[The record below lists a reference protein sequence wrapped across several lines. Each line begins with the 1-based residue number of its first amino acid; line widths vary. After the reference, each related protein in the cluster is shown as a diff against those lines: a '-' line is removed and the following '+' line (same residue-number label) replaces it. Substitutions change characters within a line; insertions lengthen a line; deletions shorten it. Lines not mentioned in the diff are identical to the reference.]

1 VFFQIL
7 KLTDVAMKTSWI
19 LSIVLAIVTSPLAA
33 ANAENPEPRSKT
45 IASVLREPLPP
56 EDLSCSADD
65 GKITI
70 KGPTFEY
77 VVDKT
82 TGAIVALQ
90 VKRDGSSVIELT
102 EPANIRVGDYGLTGK
117 ENRGETTI
125 AANSEEKIVLETK
138 GTLKAASAT
147 APDLPYAL
155 TSTFFNDGVV
165 VCKLTVLPQQ
175 DLAVKDIRYEV
186 VAKGAFRQYLHK
198 SRSTFG
204 FDAPFDSLPKPGES
218 VKFSTLTSCL
228 QVFSPTAALATFTDR
243 GSTQVAAGLDSAS
256 ITANATDGDRT
267 AVSLV
272 QHVVHEG
279 AAGKGYLLKAN
290 SPFTFRVGISIAPNR
305 LPHRRLHDLRIF
317 AWIGDDKHPY
327 ATDEEIFNIAQ
338 MGFTVFQMHRLGNP
352 GEPRPPA
359 GELDRVIKTVHQ
371 SGMLFIWTANVDYQ
385 YASAPGVRDMKAKG
399 KWPLWET
406 IPGSVYTDPVDKYC
420 VLDATCV
427 GSPNGLAEYRLACD
441 TKMMDRYRV
450 DGMYLDDNL
459 AYPACVHWKEHGH
472 PQVPYD
478 CMIELHEMNW
488 LRRQLLRQKCPHAVL
503 ADHCSWAVFL
513 PVICDFDVHLFGE
526 GYDLPPLETHWA
538 RFGVIK
544 SLNAQGGHWPGGK
557 ESERCTTSAAYNY
570 DLLTGGGQYW
580 YIDWRLYPQ
589 KFPYSSGVTK
599 EEPLFVKA
607 YNLAQY
613 YFGRYES
620 RSYCFDESAGLF
632 ATSAPST
639 YAAIYRNDVWKD
651 YLLVLANMSADAKET
666 SLVLQSPERLGIKP
680 DGSYLLLDVISRKSR
695 HLPAKELRDQGIAKV
710 QVPGRGMKLFYLR
723 QLPHDGPCHLWGG
736 KRISHTWDARSGK
749 LTFEVQGPPGL
760 EETVL
765 IHVGEN
771 SVSEVR
777 VSGKQSPFFLDSAER
792 VVHGRVAFERDPVL
806 VEVRCPATSNRILP
820 EKAVPSVDLP
830 TR

>member
-1 VFFQIL
+1 
-7 KLTDVAMKTSWI
+7 MKTSWI
-19 LSIVLAIVTSPLAA
+19 LPIALAITALSLAA
-33 ANAENPEPRSKT
+33 ANAENPETRSKI

-56 EDLSCSADD
+56 EDLSCSADG

-77 VVDKT
+77 GVDKS
-82 TGAIVALQ
+82 TGAIVVLQ
-90 VKRDGSSVIELT
+90 VKRDGSDVIKLVQ
-102 EPANIRVGDYGLTGK
+102 PANIGVGDYGLTGND
-117 ENRGETTI
+117 NRGETTI
-125 AANSEEKIVLETK
+125 AANSAEKVVLETK

-147 APDLPYAL
+147 APELPYTL

-165 VCKLTVLPQQ
+165 VCKLTVLPQH
-175 DLAVKDIRYEV
+175 DLVVKDVRHEV
-186 VAKGAFRQYLHK
+186 VATGAFRQYLHK
-198 SRSTFG
+198 TRSTFG
-204 FDAPFDSLPKPGES
+204 FDAPFGSLPKPSES

-228 QVFSPTAALATFTDR
+228 QVFSPRAAMAIFTDR
-243 GSTQVAAGLDSAS
+243 GATQVAAGLDSAS
-256 ITANATDGDRT
+256 INTKATDGDRT
-267 AVSLV
+267 TVALV
-272 QHVVHEG
+272 QHIVHEA

-290 SPFTFRVGISIAPNR
+290 SPFTFRMGISIAPNR

-317 AWIGDDKHPY
+317 AWVGDDKHPY
-327 ATDEEIFNIAQ
+327 PTDTEILDIAQ

-359 GELDRVIKTVHQ
+359 HELDRVIKTVHDA
-371 SGMLFIWTANVDYQ
+371 GMLFIWTANVDYQ
-385 YASAPGVRDMKAKG
+385 YANAPAVRDLKAKG
-399 KWPLWET
+399 KWPLWES
-406 IPGSVYTDPVDKYC
+406 IPGSVYTDQVDKFC
-420 VLDATCV
+420 VLNATCV

-441 TKMMDRYRV
+441 TKMMDRYGV

-459 AYPACVHWKEHGH
+459 AYPACVHWREHGH
-472 PQVPYD
+472 PQAPYD

-526 GYDLPPLETHWA
+526 GYDLLPLETHWA

-557 ESERCTTSAAYNY
+557 ESERCTTRAAYNY

-599 EEPLFVKA
+599 EEPLLVRA

-620 RSYCFDESAGLF
+620 RAYCFDESAGLF
-632 ATSAPST
+632 KASAPLT

-651 YLLVLANMSADAKET
+651 YLVVLANMNAEAKET

-680 DGSYLLLDVISRKSR
+680 DGRYVLLDVIGRTSRQVQ
-695 HLPAKELRDQGIAKV
+695 AKELRDQGIAKV
-710 QVPGRGMKLFYLR
+710 QVPGRGTKLFYLR
-723 QLPHDGPCHLWGG
+723 ELPHDAPCHLWGG
-736 KRISHTWDARSGK
+736 KRISHAWDAASGK
-749 LTFEVQGPPGL
+749 LTLQLQGPPGL
-760 EETVL
+760 EESVL
-765 IHVGEN
+765 IGVGDKN
-771 SVSEVR
+771 VSQVR
-777 VSGKQSPFFLDSAER
+777 VNGKQSPFFLDSAER
-792 VVHGRVAFERDPVL
+792 VVHGRVTFGRDPVL
-806 VEVRCPATSNRILP
+806 VEVTCSAASQGALP
-820 EKAVPSVDLP
+820 EKAVPSVSLP
-830 TR
+830 TQ